1 MRYQGS
7 LNEEKDKDGSA
18 KVIYK
23 SGNEKKVTVT
33 TNNRIQAGFNSARR
47 NQLINYSDA
56 QSEKILAS
64 LEMFKTFYSTSD

>member
-33 TNNRIQAGFNSARR
+33 TNNRIQAGFNSAGRKWAK
-47 NQLINYSDA
+47 QIN
-56 QSEKILAS
+56 
-64 LEMFKTFYSTSD
+64 